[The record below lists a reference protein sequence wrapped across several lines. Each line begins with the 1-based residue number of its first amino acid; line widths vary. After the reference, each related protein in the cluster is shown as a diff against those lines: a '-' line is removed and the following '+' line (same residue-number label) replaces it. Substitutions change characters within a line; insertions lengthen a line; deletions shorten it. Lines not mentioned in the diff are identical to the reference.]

1 MKKNFRNLFLFV
13 LIIFFAVTPI
23 YSQSKFSLKLMGGF
37 STMGGGD
44 LNDAITESHRLY
56 SDYTKEEFIG
66 SFDLDEFRWITD
78 FKGELILHLTS
89 NIGIG
94 IGTEYLSKT
103 NKGTAKLDYSYEE
116 TYLYRTYYYE
126 YKLNDDISWS
136 IKAIPILLNL
146 YYFVPIGSRAV
157 ISINVGGAYYFG
169 SLEYKDGYDYSRDY
183 SFESATYLDSSDTYS
198 YNGTIEEKTKSGALG
213 FQGGLGLEFYITS
226 NIALVAEISGRV
238 VNFKDWTGDF
248 TNDWSSEE
256 THWVETAG
264 TDTDSDSGKD
274 IETGKFWCYSFN
286 NYDTDNSYKTIG
298 VREDWQDTSGR
309 EAEIDLNGFQ
319 FRIGISIR
327 I

>member
-1 MKKNFRNLFLFV
+1 MKKSFRNLFLFV
-13 LIIFFAVTPI
+13 LLIFFAVAPI
-23 YSQSKFSLKLMGGF
+23 HSQSKFSLKLMGGF
-37 STMGGGD
+37 STVGGGD

-56 SDYTKEEFIG
+56 SDYTEEEYTG

-103 NKGTAKLDYSYEE
+103 NKGTAKLDYSDERPYS
-116 TYLYRTYYYE
+116 YGTYYYE
-126 YKLNDDISWS
+126 YKSNDDISWS

-157 ISINVGGAYYFG
+157 VSINVGGAYYFG

-183 SFESATYLDSSDTYS
+183 SFESATYLDTSDTYS
-198 YNGTIEEKTKSGALG
+198 YNGTIEEKAKSGSLG
-213 FQGGLGLEFYITS
+213 FQGGLGLEFDITS

-238 VNFKDWTGDF
+238 VNFKDWTGDL
-248 TNDWSSEE
+248 TDDWSSGE
-256 THWVETAG
+256 THWLETVG

-274 IETGKFWCYSFN
+274 IETGKFWSYSFDD
-286 NYDTDNSYKTIG
+286 YVTDNSYKTIG
-298 VREDWQDTSGR
+298 VREDWQDARGR
-309 EAEIDLNGFQ
+309 EAEINLNGFQ
-319 FRIGISIR
+319 FRIGIKIK